1 MKKFVKILFVA
12 LFMLTLVGCNTDNGG
27 GGTTTTEFTVKFDA
41 QNETQVTSVKVKKG
55 ETVAKPAD
63 PTREGY
69 TFVEWQASG
78 KTYDFSLPV
87 TKSMTLKAKWQ
98 KAGSVDG
105 EKTCSE
111 DRKQE
116 KCADPETFDWSYN
129 RFDFDGKKM
138 EIKIYVGI
146 AAENDPSQTG
156 FTGERREERQR
167 VRTDVEEAYNVTIK
181 YEEYPADA
189 AWGPSRVAWIQNQ
202 KTTNKYVGHIFL
214 IDSNWISTLKKNGSI
229 AELYNTSRKTGLF
242 KEINYEQDPSFL
254 KMTAV
259 NGKVYGYSN
268 GSVRPDTFL
277 YYNQDLV
284 DTLGLEDPAT
294 LWNEGKWD
302 YAKFL
307 EFADAAKAQLGDG
320 ATVLS
325 GEYVRMAQGFLAAS
339 GGKFVDAETNTV
351 LLTNQKT
358 LDVFNNLKSLYAKG
372 QIDTASGSNDVSDKF
387 TEGKAIFNTGSLWF
401 LSSTLRFKDKCDFK
415 ISVVPYPTAEGDGTA
430 KETFQIPMGYEATW
444 AFQPV
449 ENGENGLSTKVLLN
463 MLDDLF
469 GALPPEAKTS
479 ALDTEAK
486 YRAFLAKRIDSEQS
500 VDALMSVQASKYQYL
515 DLLELVSMTAGEGS
529 HYKLNGFWLNFPS
542 LKEDGDPASQ
552 LASLQPI
559 YQQTLDDINFQ

>member
-1 MKKFVKILFVA
+1 MKKFVKFLFVA
-12 LFMLTLVGCNTDNGG
+12 LFALTLIGCTTGGG
-27 GGTTTTEFTVKFDA
+27 GGTTTTTEYSVKFDY
-41 QNETQVTSVKVKKG
+41 NDGSEVQVVKVKKG
-55 ETVAKPAD
+55 ETVAKPTD

-69 TFVEWQASG
+69 KFVEWQNSNKA
-78 KTYDFSLPV
+78 YDFSKPV
-87 TKSMTLKAKWQ
+87 TKSMTLKAKWE
-98 KAGSVDG
+98 KEGSIG
-105 EKTCSE
+105 EKSCSE
-111 DRKQE
+111 DRNQD
-116 KCADPETFDWSYN
+116 KCLDPTTFDWDYN
-129 RFDFDGKKM
+129 RFGFDGKKM

-156 FTGERREERQR
+156 FTGERREDRQR
-167 VRTDVEEAYNVTIK
+167 VRTDVEAAYNVTIK

-202 KTTNKYVGHIFL
+202 KTVNKYSGHIFL

-229 AELYNTSRKTGLF
+229 AELYNTSKKTGLF
-242 KEINYEQDPSFL
+242 KDINYEQDPSFL
-254 KMTAV
+254 KMTSA

-284 DTLGLEDPAT
+284 DKLGLEDPAT

-302 YAKFL
+302 YAKFV
-307 EFADAAKAQLGDG
+307 EFADAAKAQLGDES
-320 ATVLS
+320 TVLS

-339 GGKFVDAETNTV
+339 GGRFVDAETNTV

-358 LDVFNNLKSLYAKG
+358 LDTFNNLKNLYAKG
-372 QIDTASGSNDVSDKF
+372 QIDKASGSNDVSDKF
-387 TEGKAIFNTGSLWF
+387 REGKAIFNTGSLWF
-401 LSSTLRFKDKCDFK
+401 LSSTLRFKDQCDFK
-415 ISVVPYPTAEGDGTA
+415 ISVVPYPTAEGDGAA

-469 GALPPEAKTS
+469 AAVPPESKTTS
-479 ALDTEAK
+479 LDKEAK
-486 YRAFLAKRIDSEQS
+486 YRAFLAKRIDSEAS
-500 VDALMSVQASKYQYL
+500 VNALMSVQASKYQYL

-552 LASLQPI
+552 LAALQPI
-559 YQQTLDDINFQ
+559 YQKTLEEINFN